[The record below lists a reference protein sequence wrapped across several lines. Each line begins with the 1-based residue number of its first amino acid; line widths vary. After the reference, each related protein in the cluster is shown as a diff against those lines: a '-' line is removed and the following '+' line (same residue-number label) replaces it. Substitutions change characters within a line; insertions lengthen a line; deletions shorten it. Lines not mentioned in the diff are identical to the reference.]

1 MLRDVVR
8 TLTRRAAPAAPG
20 SVGELVFSGPLP
32 PARTG
37 VATYD
42 RAVLDGLRRIGF
54 FDRHRMDV
62 LWPIEP
68 KHAPRL
74 PGYRLGVFELGNNVE
89 FHLEA
94 YRAAFL
100 AQVVADRACTTWRST
115 TSSGGCGRSATRSG
129 SWRRVRPPRS
139 GSTSTHR
146 TSCATSRCESRGART
161 SLVALAASSSTPRSA
176 PGTWR
181 RPAVA
186 RPSSSCRIPSSSRRP
201 TCGARSI
208 ARPSCAPERAAK
220 GMRSLVVAP
229 GDLNQ
234 AKRLD
239 AVLAAAH
246 ELDDDVHVVLVGR
259 RIEGYDVDAVVD
271 AARLGDRVV
280 LASDV
285 SDDDFRGWLAAADV
299 VVDLRF
305 PHRGEVSGS
314 LIRAM
319 QAGKASIVS
328 ATGTYLDVP
337 DDAVLRVAPGPTS
350 PGELAER
357 IRSLL
362 ADPDLRA
369 RMGEAA
375 RAHVD
380 AVRTSEATAK
390 GYEARD
396 RGDPAPGPRP
406 RSQGP
411 RDLGQGARRPRRR
424 RGRPARRPR
433 CGLRAS
439 ARHLPRNV
447 IEPPESRGHPL
458 LDSNAPRLTC
468 ASTRGATT
476 SRPH

>member
-1 MLRDVVR
+1 M
-8 TLTRRAAPAAPG
+8 
-20 SVGELVFSGPLP
+20 FSGPLP

-68 KHAPRL
+68 KDTPRL

-100 AQVVADRACTTWRST
+100 AQASLIVLHDLALDDFVRGLRTLGDPL
-115 TSSGGCGRSATRSG
+115 GFMATREAAGLRLDLDSPDV
-129 SWRRVRPPRS
+129 VRNEPLREPW
-139 GSTSTHR
+139 
-146 TSCATSRCESRGART
+146 CAH
-161 SLVALAASSSTPRSA
+161 
-176 PGTWR
+176 
-181 RPAVA
+181 
-186 RPSSSCRIPSSSRRP
+186 
-201 TCGARSI
+201 I
-208 ARPSCAPERAAK
+208 ARRARGIIVHSAFCK
-220 GMRSLVVAP
+220 AYLEEFGCRTPVFVVPHPVVESGDDTRRAVDRGRQLRAGLEPTGVRSLVVAP
-229 GDLNQ
+229 GDLNE

-246 ELDDDVHVVLVGR
+246 ELDPSVHVTLVGR
-259 RIEGYDVDAVVD
+259 RIEGYDVERVVES
-271 AARLGDRVV
+271 ARLGDRVT
-280 LASDV
+280 LAPDV

-319 QAGKASIVS
+319 QAGKPSIVS
-328 ATGTYLDVP
+328 ATGTYLDAP
-337 DDAVLRVAPGPTS
+337 DEAVFRVAPGPTNPS
-350 PGELAER
+350 ELASR

-362 ADPDLRA
+362 DDDDLRA

-380 AVRTSEATAK
+380 EIRTSEATAK
-390 GYEARD
+390 GYEAAIEETLRLV
-396 RGDPAPGPRP
+396 RDPAHKAMAIWGKALADM
-406 RSQGP
+406 GVDEG
-411 RDLGQGARRPRRR
+411 DLREGLGVGYARALSTF
-424 RGRPARRPR
+424 RG
-433 CGLRAS
+433 
-439 ARHLPRNV
+439 
-447 IEPPESRGHPL
+447 
-458 LDSNAPRLTC
+458 
-468 ASTRGATT
+468 T
-476 SRPH
+476 S

>member
-1 MLRDVVR
+1 MLRDVVK
-8 TLTRRAAPAAPG
+8 TLTRRGQKPAAPG

-68 KHAPRL
+68 KDAPRL

-100 AQVVADRACTTWRST
+100 AQASLVVLHDLALDDFVRGLRTL
-115 TSSGGCGRSATRSG
+115 GDPLGFMATREAAALRPNLTSPDIVRNEPLREPWCAHVARRARGIIVHSEFCKRYLEESG
-129 SWRRVRPPRS
+129 C
-139 GSTSTHR
+139 R
-146 TSCATSRCESRGART
+146 TPVFVVPHPVVESEADMRGAVDRGRE
-161 SLVALAASSSTPRSA
+161 L
-176 PGTWR
+176 
-181 RPAVA
+181 
-186 RPSSSCRIPSSSRRP
+186 
-201 TCGARSI
+201 
-208 ARPSCAPERAAK
+208 RAMLKAK
-220 GMRSLVVAP
+220 GMRSLIVAP

-239 AVLAAAH
+239 AVLGAAG
-246 ELDDDVHVVLVGR
+246 ELDDGVHVALIGR
-259 RIEGYDVDAVVD
+259 RIEGYDVDPVVGS
-271 AARLGDRVV
+271 ARLGDRVT
-280 LASDV
+280 LGTDV

-319 QAGKASIVS
+319 QAGKPSVVS

-337 DDAVLRVAPGPTS
+337 DDAVLRVAPGPTDPS
-350 PGELAER
+350 ELAER

-362 ADPDLRA
+362 EDPVLRA

-375 RAHVD
+375 RAHID
-380 AVRTSEATAK
+380 AARTSEATAK
-390 GYEARD
+390 GYERAIEETLRLV
-396 RGDPAPGPRP
+396 RDPAHKALAIWGKALA
-406 RSQGP
+406 
-411 RDLGQGARRPRRR
+411 DLGADEADLRDGLGVGYAR
-424 RGRPARRPR
+424 A
-433 CGLRAS
+433 L
-439 ARHLPRNV
+439 
-447 IEPPESRGHPL
+447 
-458 LDSNAPRLTC
+458 
-468 ASTRGATT
+468 ATFSGT
-476 SRPH
+476 S